1 MYHFKSKPF
10 PPFYLMKQSKFVK
23 KKIHKKKK
31 EKNKLSPMIKK
42 CNLKINKKSS
52 KNKKQKQNETQFST
66 TYKNTTYSLEH
77 QNCYIWLLLQPQ
89 YLGCLLS
96 RALNYGHIEIL
107 PVIAVKAAIGAL
119 YDTFGGPDCTVLR
132 I

>member
-1 MYHFKSKPF
+1 ML
-10 PPFYLMKQSKFVK
+10 YLAPIVASV
-23 KKIHKKKK
+23 
-31 EKNKLSPMIKK
+31 
-42 CNLKINKKSS
+42 
-52 KNKKQKQNETQFST
+52 
-66 TYKNTTYSLEH
+66 
-77 QNCYIWLLLQPQ
+77 
-89 YLGCLLS
+89 GCLLS